1 MIASISNR
9 FFFQIG
15 NPASSQALSPPAA
28 NTAPGYVL
36 PPVSTLTKGQLFE
49 QQGQY
54 QPAQYAQIP
63 PGAYP
68 ADQWIQA
75 YPGQGFIGRPTVFA
89 VPAQW

>member
-1 MIASISNR
+1 MKLIVLS
-9 FFFQIG
+9 QVG
-15 NPASSQALSPPAA
+15 NPATSQALSPPVA

-54 QPAQYAQIP
+54 QTAQYAQIP
-63 PGAYP
+63 TGAYP